1 MLLTHFSRRYERSG
15 KVVDAELRSYFREP
29 QSEFQ
34 EDQAQ
39 VAERCMKLAANA
51 EGGLP
56 WVKLKSPAL
65 VDLWMQHS
73 QAGAGGCSIA
83 TGKAQCVIDTPAL
96 NAVAW
101 YSMVDGRSSMLTST
115 EQGDLARLIL
125 AKHSKYD
132 ITWAVV
138 KRARFSLHNREFV
151 ARQICFKDELG
162 RLVVA
167 FEQPQEDVVVDY
179 GRRMNAVRVR
189 AMGFVRFTPIVGGAQ
204 CKLELY
210 QQVDT
215 GRRAAALLANSKAG
229 QALSFVA
236 DMRERF
242 QRDDEVDEDEQH
254 ELAAVIREEPQV
266 YEAEEE
272 QLITRVQDKLG
283 GLKAED
289 FKELDSP
296 DQNVKMHSILV
307 EGSSTGVLRAS
318 TVRRQPHYRSFYP
331 PPADSRLS
339 ADRRR
344 THLRGGRMGDGQ
356 DEPGE
361 HEGSRR
367 VRGP

>member
-1 MLLTHFSRRYERSG
+1 MLLTRFSRRYERSG

-29 QSEFQ
+29 PSEFQ

-39 VAERCMKLAANA
+39 VVERCLTLETDTNA

-56 WVKLKSPAL
+56 WIKLKSPAL

-73 QAGAGGCSIA
+73 QAGAGGRSIA

-115 EQGDLARLIL
+115 EQGDLARVIL

-179 GRRMNAVRVR
+179 GSRMNAVRVR
-189 AMGFVRFTPIVGGAQ
+189 AMGFVRFTPIEGGAQ

-215 GRRAAALLANSKAG
+215 GRRAAALVANSKAG
-229 QALSFVA
+229 QAMSFVA

-296 DQNVKMHSILV
+296 DQNVKMHSV
-307 EGSSTGVLRAS
+307 YKEGSSSIVLTAT
-318 TVRRQPHYRSFYP
+318 TVRPNHPTPRPSPDHSNSP
-331 PPADSRLS
+331 RLLG
-339 ADRRR
+339 
-344 THLRGGRMGDGQ
+344 H
-356 DEPGE
+356 
-361 HEGSRR
+361 
-367 VRGP
+367 